1 MWARLLAGFLARPW
15 VRWAAGG
22 EGRMAGI
29 GGLGEA
35 LETLEEREGT
45 IVAT

>member
-1 MWARLLAGFLARPW
+1 MWASLLAGLLARPW
-15 VRWAAGG
+15 ARRAAGG

-29 GGLGEA
+29 GRLGEA
-35 LETLEEREGT
+35 LEILEVRAGT